1 MVPPRLLRC
10 YAKVRLPQRMRYACK
25 AQRIVKPQL
34 QIALQ
39 ADVDWNATEPG
50 KQEREMQP
58 MR

>member
-50 KQEREMQP
+50 
-58 MR
+58 